1 MQDRKNKAIQSVL
14 AATTST
20 ELVEVFDELTTQ
32 TPPAKNSPQHL
43 ADILAANAHAIDPE
57 ISDEQ
62 LAELMGA
69 TLKTVIG
76 PVRFGANQL
85 DKLGAKGRVQYA
97 GWIRPTLENPLV
109 VLKERRGTPGDERDF
124 NYLFVNAI
132 AKPDGK
138 VRGFVC
144 VTVQKAGD
152 EVVVSSHHIKS
163 SKIGRKMQEGD
174 VVYRRPGAVGVFL
187 ESVGVE
193 GNSRTGPLELR
204 TGRPTTDAPDT
215 SIAPGDSSVAVN
227 GLDSNYLDAA
237 APLDFIVLDVQFE
250 PLGEDEFDH
259 GRVSYVATVKG
270 ASVRTAFKLIEANA
284 LIASNGL
291 DGKPNGAYP
300 QELQPRDRTRVASV
314 MQITKLSRSLQ
325 PARLAD
331 SGLSSQGA
339 PIIGPDKVVESGNG
353 RSMAIIKAYAEG
365 NAGEYRQY
373 LEDNAELY
381 GFTPTQVKAFS
392 SPVLVRVR
400 LDEVDRAQFAKDS
413 NVSDMQAMSPTE
425 QARIDA
431 EAMDEGVMALF
442 SPGASGDFLAA
453 SNRPFVSAF
462 LAKLTSEQAAGLLTP
477 DGRPTR
483 QVIDRIR
490 AAVFAKAYQHEDLL
504 RLAVEEPDPEIR
516 NVLSA
521 LTNAAPQFVTMRT
534 LSGEAHKQTTDAL
547 AESVSLTKTLDEE
560 ALSALVDATTI
571 VRAARD
577 AGQSVEEYLKQG
589 DMFGGADPQAAALAS
604 FIAANNRS
612 VKRMA
617 EAFTVMAEEICQ
629 ILEHK
634 GQVVADMFGEPPVD
648 LVTVLARVNEHM
660 AELYGEK
667 GGIQVGMFDGLDPQQ
682 QIEIARAEVD
692 PEPTEAQKE
701 SGNYKKG
708 HLQLHGMDIALEN
721 PKGSTRSGTDPDG
734 KTWLSVMA
742 HDYGYIKRT
751 EGADGDHVDVF
762 IGPQP
767 DSGTVYV
774 VDQVDPAT
782 GKFDEHK
789 VMLGFASEQ
798 EARAGYL
805 ANYEDGWQ
813 GLGSIQAM
821 PIEGFK
827 EWLQNGNTTKP
838 LSGGQVGMFD
848 AMVADLPTRV
858 RAARAINMVRN
869 AGSAGQVVAL
879 FDMMTSNKEG
889 HFERDTGEFEQQIRQ
904 MQLVVK
910 VPNRD
915 EAITDATIRHLN
927 KQQVLAELN
936 RNPAY
941 RALTSAQREGL
952 SDAMAKAAGLIVD
965 AGGLHYDI
973 RTYEA
978 AAAYIEQQR
987 GQPGYDV
994 TSEAAINLYR
1004 HYVTLLRESGR
1015 KPTVEGVAP
1024 LRAMIDELTAVMPE
1038 SEAAQMGVKSKVR
1051 ISAASL
1057 ALGYDMEAMKA
1068 DMKRFYQIVSGQ
1080 IDTPDIVRKKK
1091 RAYASREN
1099 NHINS
1104 GEGMTKTTLWHE
1116 MGHFV
1121 EYKNPELLLA
1131 AKQLLAR
1138 RSDAIPS
1145 EKGKVAYLKHMT
1157 GVKSYNNEVAVN
1169 DGFYHPYVGK
1179 IYGSMGIDAV
1189 SSTEVFSMG
1198 FQALATDVELAK
1210 LAMADPEHL
1219 AMVMAAIKMLGI
1231 KYKEAK

>member
-1 MQDRKNKAIQSVL
+1 MPDNINKAIPRIL
-14 AATTST
+14 GAGTMA
-20 ELVEVFDELTTQ
+20 ELLRQFDLVVNVERPEPPSREQIRAMLTANALPIDPDLPEDQ
-32 TPPAKNSPQHL
+32 L
-43 ADILAANAHAIDPE
+43 ADLLGST
-57 ISDEQ
+57 IS
-62 LAELMGA
+62 
-69 TLKTVIG
+69 TVVG
-76 PVRFGANQL
+76 PVRFGRNQG
-85 DKLGAKGRVQYA
+85 DKLAAGARVQFA
-97 GWIRPTLENPLV
+97 GWIRPTLSDPLMV
-109 VLKERRGTPGDERDF
+109 FQQASGDERSERGFSYVFINGILD
-124 NYLFVNAI
+124 
-132 AKPDGK
+132 PRGK
-138 VRGFVC
+138 VTGFAS
-144 VTVQKAGD
+144 VTVQQDGD
-152 EVVVSSHHIKS
+152 EVVISSHHAKVPKI
-163 SKIGRKMQEGD
+163 SKLLATA
-174 VVYRRPGAVGVFL
+174 VVIHRRPGAAVPFL
-187 ESVGVE
+187 DERRVE
-193 GNSRTGPLELR
+193 DSDRIALLELR
-204 TGRPTTDAPDT
+204 TGRPATGTPIA
-215 SIAPGDSSVAVN
+215 SIVLGDSSVPLA
-227 GLDSNYLDAA
+227 GLESNYLDAA
-237 APLDFIVLDVQFE
+237 DPLVFRIVDVQFE

-259 GRVSYVATVKG
+259 GRVRYVATVKG

-365 NAGEYRQY
+365 NAAEYRQY

-381 GFTPTQVKAFS
+381 GFTTTQVKAFS

-547 AESVSLTKTLDEE
+547 VESVSLTKTLDEE

-589 DMFGGADPQAAALAS
+589 DMFGGTDPQAAALAS

-648 LVTVLARVNEHM
+648 LVTVLARVNDHM

-667 GGIQVGMFDGLDPQQ
+667 GGIQVGMFDGVSAAVQ
-682 QIEIARAEVD
+682 RKVD
-692 PEPTEAQKE
+692 AAKIWV
-701 SGNYKKG
+701 K
-708 HLQLHGMDIALEN
+708 DAA
-721 PKGSTRSGTDPDG
+721 ST
-734 KTWLSVMA
+734 
-742 HDYGYIKRT
+742 
-751 EGADGDHVDVF
+751 
-762 IGPQP
+762 
-767 DSGTVYV
+767 
-774 VDQVDPAT
+774 
-782 GKFDEHK
+782 
-789 VMLGFASEQ
+789 
-798 EARAGYL
+798 
-805 ANYEDGWQ
+805 
-813 GLGSIQAM
+813 
-821 PIEGFK
+821 
-827 EWLQNGNTTKP
+827 
-838 LSGGQVGMFD
+838 GQVVTLFD
-848 AMVADLPTRV
+848 MVTTTDEQQRLAHQLAAIGNAVKSLRGASDLDALKAGSGQFAGLRRV
-858 RAARAINMVRN
+858 AESLPLLRYVNRTYPDWESNPIRDWFDGQAPDAGWLPRLPSAINMLQQAWLAARAKEQGDSDLERYLSANRQRFEAELNSPTNPSEALLSWI
-869 AGSAGQVVAL
+869 AGRPITVAEL
-879 FDMMTSNKEG
+879 QANFVSDRASQ
-889 HFERDTGEFEQQIRQ
+889 FERDTGEFEQQIRQ

>member
-69 TLKTVIG
+69 TIKTVIG

-144 VTVQKAGD
+144 VTVQRAGD

-163 SKIGRKMQEGD
+163 SQIGRKMQEGD

-204 TGRPTTDAPDT
+204 TGRPTTDTPDT

-227 GLDSNYLDAA
+227 GLDSNYLDDA

-483 QVIDRIR
+483 QVIERIR

-547 AESVSLTKTLDEE
+547 VESVSLTKTLDEE

-648 LVTVLARVNEHM
+648 LVTVLARVNDHM

-667 GGIQVGMFDGLDPQQ
+667 GGIQVGMFD
-682 QIEIARAEVD
+682 AVA
-692 PEPTEAQKE
+692 
-701 SGNYKKG
+701 
-708 HLQLHGMDIALEN
+708 
-721 PKGSTRSGTDPDG
+721 
-734 KTWLSVMA
+734 
-742 HDYGYIKRT
+742 
-751 EGADGDHVDVF
+751 
-762 IGPQP
+762 
-767 DSGTVYV
+767 
-774 VDQVDPAT
+774 
-782 GKFDEHK
+782 
-789 VMLGFASEQ
+789 
-798 EARAGYL
+798 
-805 ANYEDGWQ
+805 
-813 GLGSIQAM
+813 
-821 PIEGFK
+821 
-827 EWLQNGNTTKP
+827 
-838 LSGGQVGMFD
+838 
-848 AMVADLPTRV
+848 ADLPTRV
-858 RAARAINMVRN
+858 RAARAARFVRD
-869 AGSAGQVVAL
+869 AESVGQVVAL

-889 HFERDTGEFEQQIRQ
+889 QFERDTGEFERQIRALALSVTTQ
-904 MQLVVK
+904 A
-910 VPNRD
+910 RE
-915 EAITDATIRHLN
+915 EAITDAAIRHMN
-927 KQQVLAELN
+927 KQQVLAELA
-936 RNPAY
+936 RNPEY
-941 RALTSAQREGL
+941 RALTPAQREGL
-952 SDAMAKAAGLIVD
+952 SDVMARSAGNIVD
-965 AGGLHYDI
+965 AGGFHYDI

-978 AAAYIEQQR
+978 VTAYIEQQS
-987 GQPGYDV
+987 GQPGYQ
-994 TSEAAINLYR
+994 AAVSAAVSLYR

-1038 SEAAQMGVKSKVR
+1038 SEAAKMVAGTKVR

-1057 ALGYDMEAMKA
+1057 APGYDMATMKS
-1068 DMKRFYQIVSGQ
+1068 DMARFYQVVSGQ
-1080 IDTPDIVRKKK
+1080 MGTPELVRKNK
-1091 RAYASREN
+1091 RAYASLEN

-1145 EKGKVAYLKHMT
+1145 EKGKTAYLKHMT
-1157 GVKSYNNEVAVN
+1157 GVKSYKNEVAVN

-1179 IYGSMGIDAV
+1179 IYGAMGIQGV
-1189 SSTEVFSMG
+1189 ETTEVFSMG
-1198 FQALATDVELAK
+1198 FQALTTDVELAK

>member
-477 DGRPTR
+477 DGRPTK

-547 AESVSLTKTLDEE
+547 VESVSLTKTLDEE

-648 LVTVLARVNEHM
+648 LVTVLARVNDHM

-667 GGIQVGMFDGLDPQQ
+667 GGIQVGMFDGVS
-682 QIEIARAEVD
+682 AAEQRKVD
-692 PEPTEAQKE
+692 AAKIWM
-701 SGNYKKG
+701 K
-708 HLQLHGMDIALEN
+708 DAA
-721 PKGSTRSGTDPDG
+721 
-734 KTWLSVMA
+734 SV
-742 HDYGYIKRT
+742 
-751 EGADGDHVDVF
+751 
-762 IGPQP
+762 
-767 DSGTVYV
+767 
-774 VDQVDPAT
+774 
-782 GKFDEHK
+782 
-789 VMLGFASEQ
+789 
-798 EARAGYL
+798 
-805 ANYEDGWQ
+805 
-813 GLGSIQAM
+813 
-821 PIEGFK
+821 
-827 EWLQNGNTTKP
+827 
-838 LSGGQVGMFD
+838 GQVVTLFD
-848 AMVADLPTRV
+848 MVTTSDEQQRLAHQLTAVGNAVKSLRGASDLDELTAVSGQFAGLRRLAESLPLLRYVNRTYPDWESNPIRDWFDGLAPDAGWLP
-858 RAARAINMVRN
+858 RLPAAINMLKQSWLAARAKEQGDSDLDRYLN
-869 AGSAGQVVAL
+869 AARKRFEMELNSPTNPSEALLSWIAGRTITKAELQAN
-879 FDMMTSNKEG
+879 FISDRASQ
-889 HFERDTGEFEQQIRQ
+889 FERDTGEFEQQIRQ

-1157 GVKSYNNEVAVN
+1157 GVKSYKNEVAVN

>member
-85 DKLGAKGRVQYA
+85 DKLGAKGRAQYA

-483 QVIDRIR
+483 QVIERIR

-648 LVTVLARVNEHM
+648 LVTVLARVNDHM

-667 GGIQVGMFDGLDPQQ
+667 GGIQVGMFD
-682 QIEIARAEVD
+682 AVA
-692 PEPTEAQKE
+692 
-701 SGNYKKG
+701 
-708 HLQLHGMDIALEN
+708 
-721 PKGSTRSGTDPDG
+721 
-734 KTWLSVMA
+734 
-742 HDYGYIKRT
+742 
-751 EGADGDHVDVF
+751 
-762 IGPQP
+762 
-767 DSGTVYV
+767 
-774 VDQVDPAT
+774 
-782 GKFDEHK
+782 
-789 VMLGFASEQ
+789 
-798 EARAGYL
+798 
-805 ANYEDGWQ
+805 
-813 GLGSIQAM
+813 
-821 PIEGFK
+821 
-827 EWLQNGNTTKP
+827 
-838 LSGGQVGMFD
+838 
-848 AMVADLPTRV
+848 ADLPTQV
-858 RAARAINMVRN
+858 RAARAARIVRD
-869 AGSAGQVVAL
+869 AESVGQVVAL
-879 FDMMTSNKEG
+879 FDMMTSNKESQ
-889 HFERDTGEFEQQIRQ
+889 FERDAGEFERQIRA
-904 MQLVVK
+904 LSLSVITR
-910 VPNRD
+910 PRE
-915 EAITDATIRHLN
+915 EAITDAAIRHMN
-927 KQQVLAELN
+927 KQQVLAELD

-941 RALTSAQREGL
+941 RALTPAQREGL
-952 SDAMAKAAGLIVD
+952 SDVMARSAGNIVD
-965 AGGLHYDI
+965 AGGFHYDI
-973 RTYEA
+973 RTYDA
-978 AAAYIEQQR
+978 VTAYIEQQR

>member
-477 DGRPTR
+477 DGRPTK

-547 AESVSLTKTLDEE
+547 VESVSLTKTLDEE

-648 LVTVLARVNEHM
+648 LVTVLARVNDHM

-667 GGIQVGMFDGLDPQQ
+667 GGIQVGMFD
-682 QIEIARAEVD
+682 AVA
-692 PEPTEAQKE
+692 
-701 SGNYKKG
+701 
-708 HLQLHGMDIALEN
+708 
-721 PKGSTRSGTDPDG
+721 
-734 KTWLSVMA
+734 
-742 HDYGYIKRT
+742 
-751 EGADGDHVDVF
+751 
-762 IGPQP
+762 
-767 DSGTVYV
+767 
-774 VDQVDPAT
+774 
-782 GKFDEHK
+782 
-789 VMLGFASEQ
+789 
-798 EARAGYL
+798 
-805 ANYEDGWQ
+805 
-813 GLGSIQAM
+813 
-821 PIEGFK
+821 
-827 EWLQNGNTTKP
+827 
-838 LSGGQVGMFD
+838 
-848 AMVADLPTRV
+848 ADLPTQV
-858 RAARAINMVRN
+858 RAARAARIVRD
-869 AGSAGQVVAL
+869 AESVGQVVAL

-889 HFERDTGEFEQQIRQ
+889 QFERDTGEFEQQIRQ

-1121 EYKNPELLLA
+1121 EHKHPELLLA

>member
-477 DGRPTR
+477 DGRPTK

-547 AESVSLTKTLDEE
+547 VESVSLTKTLDEE

-648 LVTVLARVNEHM
+648 LVTVLARVNDHM

-667 GGIQVGMFDGLDPQQ
+667 GGIQVGMFD
-682 QIEIARAEVD
+682 AVA
-692 PEPTEAQKE
+692 
-701 SGNYKKG
+701 
-708 HLQLHGMDIALEN
+708 
-721 PKGSTRSGTDPDG
+721 
-734 KTWLSVMA
+734 
-742 HDYGYIKRT
+742 
-751 EGADGDHVDVF
+751 
-762 IGPQP
+762 
-767 DSGTVYV
+767 
-774 VDQVDPAT
+774 
-782 GKFDEHK
+782 
-789 VMLGFASEQ
+789 
-798 EARAGYL
+798 
-805 ANYEDGWQ
+805 
-813 GLGSIQAM
+813 
-821 PIEGFK
+821 
-827 EWLQNGNTTKP
+827 
-838 LSGGQVGMFD
+838 
-848 AMVADLPTRV
+848 ADLPTQV
-858 RAARAINMVRN
+858 RAARAARIVRD
-869 AGSAGQVVAL
+869 AESVGQVVAL

-889 HFERDTGEFEQQIRQ
+889 QFERDTGEFEQQIRQ

-1038 SEAAQMGVKSKVR
+1038 SEAARWGLSR
-1051 ISAASL
+1051 RLGSL
-1057 ALGYDMEAMKA
+1057 LPAW
-1068 DMKRFYQIVSGQ
+1068 RSV
-1080 IDTPDIVRKKK
+1080 
-1091 RAYASREN
+1091 
-1099 NHINS
+1099 
-1104 GEGMTKTTLWHE
+1104 MTWR
-1116 MGHFV
+1116 
-1121 EYKNPELLLA
+1121 P
-1131 AKQLLAR
+1131 
-1138 RSDAIPS
+1138 
-1145 EKGKVAYLKHMT
+1145 
-1157 GVKSYNNEVAVN
+1157 
-1169 DGFYHPYVGK
+1169 
-1179 IYGSMGIDAV
+1179 
-1189 SSTEVFSMG
+1189 
-1198 FQALATDVELAK
+1198 
-1210 LAMADPEHL
+1210 
-1219 AMVMAAIKMLGI
+1219 
-1231 KYKEAK
+1231 